1 MDEKIVITQE
11 ECNSATPGP
20 TGAPWS
26 MLETNSTE
34 LVEHRKGWKGIVLA
48 ILITSFVFVF
58 FGMVFY
64 CTQFQGRYGHGPDRI
79 VTQVKTVEQYRAEI
93 GERINSQLSD
103 SNHAW
108 RKYVEDAHLSV
119 KVVKAYVN
127 RCSVSTIDGSAL
139 AGMND
144 SNISEIDLV
153 IRFFWEGM
161 IDEGHTDLE
170 IVIDKRADKI
180 LKAEIID
187 TTAIV
192 NTADPNFWKEL
203 GSLFLL

>member
-11 ECNSATPGP
+11 ECDSATPGP
-20 TGAPWS
+20 TGVPWS
-26 MLETNSTE
+26 VPETNSTE
-34 LVEHRKGWKGIVLA
+34 LGEHQKGWKGIVLA
-48 ILITSFVFVF
+48 VLITSFVFVF
-58 FGMVFY
+58 FGMVLC
-64 CTQFQGRYGHGPDRI
+64 CTLFQGGYGPDRI
-79 VTQVKTVEQYRAEI
+79 VAQVKTVEQYRAEI
-93 GERINSQLSD
+93 GERINSQLSNP
-103 SNHAW
+103 NHAW
-108 RKYVEDAHLSV
+108 RKYVEDAHLTV

-153 IRFFWEGM
+153 IRFYWEGM

-192 NTADPNFWKEL
+192 NTADPNFWMEL